1 MTLLTMRATSV
12 TIVALLAVG
21 YLLRYR
27 GLVRRRGVTPAEPR
41 FGGLRRRNVPA
52 IAIVGWTDLGANGL
66 YGYASRHGLVSVT
79 AVLASLYPA
88 VTVVL
93 ARVLAGERMR
103 RIQDIGVGL
112 AMCGV
117 VLLAAG

>member
-1 MTLLTMRATSV
+1 VS
-12 TIVALLAVG
+12 IVALLGLA
-21 YLLRYR
+21 YLLRR
-27 GLVRRRGVTPAEPR
+27 GGLARRRRLAPAEPR
-41 FGGLRRRNVPA
+41 YGGLRRRTIPV
-52 IAIVGWTDLGANGL
+52 IALVGWTDLGANGL
-66 YGYASRHGLVSVT
+66 YGYASRQGLVSVT

-88 VTVVL
+88 VTVLL
-93 ARVLAGERMR
+93 ARFIEGERMR